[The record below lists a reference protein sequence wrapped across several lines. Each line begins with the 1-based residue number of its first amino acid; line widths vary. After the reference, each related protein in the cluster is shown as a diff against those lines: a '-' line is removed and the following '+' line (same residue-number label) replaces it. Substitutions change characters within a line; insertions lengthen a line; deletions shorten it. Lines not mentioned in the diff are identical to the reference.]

1 MRTEKGINPMVIG
14 IFGESCTG
22 KTTLAHLLHQ
32 AIGGEIYAG
41 KDYLRLAKNQ
51 SMAGMLFEKKL
62 RDAVS
67 GEHIIYVITEK
78 AHLSMLPQGAIR
90 ILATAEL
97 DQIKERFA
105 MRLQGALPRGVEA
118 MLERKHGCFDDV
130 ACDIHWASGEC
141 TPEEICR
148 KIQQMVGD

>member
-1 MRTEKGINPMVIG
+1 MVIG

-22 KTTLAHLLHQ
+22 KTTLAHLLQ
-32 AIGGEIYAG
+32 QEIGGELYAG

-51 SMAGMLFEKKL
+51 SMAGRLFERKL
-62 RDAVS
+62 QDAIS

-97 DQIKERFA
+97 DQIKERFRER
-105 MRLQGALPRGVEA
+105 MHGFLPSAVES

-130 ACDIHWASGEC
+130 AHDIRWVAGESSA
-141 TPEEICR
+141 EEICK
-148 KIQQMVGD
+148 KIIQMVGI